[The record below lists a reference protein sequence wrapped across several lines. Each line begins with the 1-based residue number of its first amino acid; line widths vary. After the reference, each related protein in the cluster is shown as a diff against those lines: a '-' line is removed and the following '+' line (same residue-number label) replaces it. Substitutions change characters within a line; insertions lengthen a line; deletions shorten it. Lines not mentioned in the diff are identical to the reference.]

1 MPMENAMSVQRLSA
15 CLYEEKLLLEELLFK
30 LEEEQLIL
38 VSGRHRWL
46 ERATAEVENVLRTI
60 NSMEST
66 RIDIMVGVAEELG
79 LDAGA
84 QATMSEVAE
93 AVGEPWSEVLLG
105 SRESMKSLMSQI
117 TRMIA
122 GNRDLITRGLA
133 STTELLVALG
143 VSAGVAYGPDGESKP
158 VAGLAKLVDASI

>member
-1 MPMENAMSVQRLSA
+1 MSVQRLSA
-15 CLYEEKLLLEELLFK
+15 CLYEEKQLLEELLFK

-46 ERATAEVENVLRTI
+46 ERATAEVENVLRTL
-60 NSMEST
+60 SSLESA
-66 RIDIMVGVAEELG
+66 RLDIMATVAGELG

-84 QATMSEVAE
+84 QATMLEVAG
-93 AVGEPWSEVLLG
+93 AVGEAWSEALLE
-105 SRESMKSLMSQI
+105 SRESIKVLISQVVQ
-117 TRMIA
+117 MVA

-143 VSAGVAYGPDGESKP
+143 VSAGVSYGPDGESKP